1 MTAPRRRLLVATG
14 SAHKLIELQRLFGDL
29 PIDLVTLSDRG
40 ITDEAPEDGATFE
53 ENALQK
59 ARWYA
64 AASGEWTLADD
75 SGLEVVALNGAPGV
89 YTRRYAG
96 ANATDVQNYEK
107 LLAAMAEVAD
117 RSARFVCTMALIDPV
132 VGSERTFR
140 GECPG
145 ALTTAPRG
153 RSASATTRSS
163 RWMAEQW
170 RNVPLQRKTHS
181 VIAVAPPR
189 SSRQRLG
196 VSSNKRAERRAW
208 PLRLRDR

>member
-29 PIDLVTLSDRG
+29 PIDLVTLIDLG

-59 ARWYA
+59 ARWYS

-75 SGLEVVALNGAPGV
+75 SGLEVAALNGAPGV

-96 ANATDVQNYEK
+96 PDATDQQNYEK
-107 LLAAMAEVAD
+107 LLTQTAGVSD

-132 VGSERTFR
+132 NGSARTFR

-145 ALTTAPRG
+145 TLTTAPRG
-153 RSASATTRSS
+153 EFGFGYDPIFEVGGRT
-163 RWMAEQW
+163 MAE
-170 RNVPLQRKTHS
+170 RAPAEKDALSHRGR
-181 VIAVAPPR
+181 AAALVAAALR
-189 SSRQRLG
+189 SELEQTR
-196 VSSNKRAERRAW
+196 
-208 PLRLRDR
+208 

>member
-29 PIDLVTLSDRG
+29 PIDLVTLRDLD

-64 AASGEWTLADD
+64 EAAGEWTLADD
-75 SGLEVVALNGAPGV
+75 SGLEVSALNGAPGV

-96 ANATDVQNYEK
+96 PNATDQQNYEK
-107 LLAAMAEVAD
+107 LLAAMVGVTD
-117 RSARFVCTMALIDPV
+117 RTARFVCTMALIDPTS
-132 VGSERTFR
+132 GSERTFR

-145 ALTTAPRG
+145 AITTAPRG
-153 RSASATTRSS
+153 EFGFGYDPIFEVDGRT
-163 RWMAEQW
+163 MAE
-170 RNVPLQRKTHS
+170 RAPAEKDALSHRGRAAAL
-181 VIAVAPPR
+181 IVAALR
-189 SSRQRLG
+189 SERQ
-196 VSSNKRAERRAW
+196 
-208 PLRLRDR
+208 P

>member
-1 MTAPRRRLLVATG
+1 MIAPRRRLLVATG

-29 PIDLVTLSDRG
+29 PIDLVTLRDLG

-64 AASGEWTLADD
+64 QASSEWTLADD
-75 SGLEVVALNGAPGV
+75 SGLEVAALNGAPGV

-96 ANATDVQNYEK
+96 PDATDQQNYEK
-107 LLAAMAEVAD
+107 LLVETAGVAD

-132 VGSERTFR
+132 NGSARTFR

-145 ALTTAPRG
+145 TLTTAPRG
-153 RSASATTRSS
+153 EFGFGYDPIFEVGGRT
-163 RWMAEQW
+163 MAE
-170 RNVPLQRKTHS
+170 RAPAEKDALSHRGR
-181 VIAVAPPR
+181 AAALVAAALR
-189 SSRQRLG
+189 SELEQTR
-196 VSSNKRAERRAW
+196 
-208 PLRLRDR
+208 

>member
-1 MTAPRRRLLVATG
+1 MTVPRRRLLVATG

-29 PIDLVTLSDRG
+29 PIDLVTLTDRG

-75 SGLEVVALNGAPGV
+75 SGLEVAALNGAPGV

-153 RSASATTRSS
+153 AFGFGYDPIFEVDGRT
-163 RWMAEQW
+163 MAE
-170 RNVPLQRKTHS
+170 RAPAEIDSLSHRGR
-181 VIAVAPPR
+181 AAALVAAALR
-189 SSRQRLG
+189 SELEQTR
-196 VSSNKRAERRAW
+196 
-208 PLRLRDR
+208 

>member
-1 MTAPRRRLLVATG
+1 VIAPRRRLLVATG

-29 PIDLVTLSDRG
+29 PIDLVTLRDVG

-64 AASGEWTLADD
+64 EASSEWTLADD
-75 SGLEVVALNGAPGV
+75 SGLEVAALNGAPGV

-96 ANATDVQNYEK
+96 PDATDQQNYEK
-107 LLAAMAEVAD
+107 LLTETAGVAD

-132 VGSERTFR
+132 NGSARTFR

-145 ALTTAPRG
+145 TLTTAPRG
-153 RSASATTRSS
+153 EFGFGYDPIFEVGGQT
-163 RWMAEQW
+163 MAE
-170 RNVPLQRKTHS
+170 RAPAEKDALSHRGR
-181 VIAVAPPR
+181 AAALVAAALR
-189 SSRQRLG
+189 SELEQTR
-196 VSSNKRAERRAW
+196 
-208 PLRLRDR
+208 

>member
-29 PIDLVTLSDRG
+29 PIDLVTLIDLG

-59 ARWYA
+59 ARWYS

-75 SGLEVVALNGAPGV
+75 SGLEVAALNGAPGV

-96 ANATDVQNYEK
+96 PNATDVQNYEK
-107 LLAAMAEVAD
+107 LLTETAGVAD

-132 VGSERTFR
+132 NGSARTFR

-145 ALTTAPRG
+145 TLTTAPRG
-153 RSASATTRSS
+153 EFGFGYDPIFEVDGRT
-163 RWMAEQW
+163 MAE
-170 RNVPLQRKTHS
+170 RAPAEKDALSHRGRA
-181 VIAVAPPR
+181 AVLVAAALR
-189 SSRQRLG
+189 SELEQTR
-196 VSSNKRAERRAW
+196 
-208 PLRLRDR
+208 

>member
-1 MTAPRRRLLVATG
+1 MTVPRRRLLVATG

-29 PIDLVTLSDRG
+29 PIDLVTLRDVG

-59 ARWYA
+59 ARWYS

-75 SGLEVVALNGAPGV
+75 SGLEVAALNGAPGV

-96 ANATDVQNYEK
+96 PNATDVQNYEK
-107 LLAAMAEVAD
+107 LLTETAGVAD

-132 VGSERTFR
+132 NGSARTFR

-145 ALTTAPRG
+145 TLTTAPRG
-153 RSASATTRSS
+153 EFGFGYDPIFEVDGRT
-163 RWMAEQW
+163 MAE
-170 RNVPLQRKTHS
+170 RAPAEKDALSHRGRA
-181 VIAVAPPR
+181 AVLVAAALR
-189 SSRQRLG
+189 SELEQTR
-196 VSSNKRAERRAW
+196 
-208 PLRLRDR
+208 

>member
-1 MTAPRRRLLVATG
+1 MIAPRRRLLVATG

-29 PIDLVTLSDRG
+29 PIDLVTLRDVG

-64 AASGEWTLADD
+64 QASGDWTLADD
-75 SGLEVVALNGAPGV
+75 SGLEVAALNGAPGV

-96 ANATDVQNYEK
+96 PDATDQQNYEK
-107 LLAAMAEVAD
+107 LLTETAGVAD

-132 VGSERTFR
+132 NGSARTFR

-145 ALTTAPRG
+145 TLTTAPRG
-153 RSASATTRSS
+153 EFGFGYDPIFEVGGRT
-163 RWMAEQW
+163 MAE
-170 RNVPLQRKTHS
+170 RAPAEKDALSHRGR
-181 VIAVAPPR
+181 AAALVAAALR
-189 SSRQRLG
+189 SELEQTR
-196 VSSNKRAERRAW
+196 
-208 PLRLRDR
+208 

>member
-1 MTAPRRRLLVATG
+1 MIAPRRRLLVATG

-29 PIDLVTLSDRG
+29 PIDLVTLRDVG

-64 AASGEWTLADD
+64 QASGEWTLADD
-75 SGLEVVALNGAPGV
+75 SGLEVAALSGAPGV

-96 ANATDVQNYEK
+96 PDATDQQNYEK
-107 LLAAMAEVAD
+107 ILVEIAGVAD

-132 VGSERTFR
+132 NGSERTFR

-145 ALTTAPRG
+145 TLTTAPRG
-153 RSASATTRSS
+153 EFGFGYDPIFEVGGRT
-163 RWMAEQW
+163 MAE
-170 RNVPLQRKTHS
+170 RAPAEKDALSHRGR
-181 VIAVAPPR
+181 AAALVAAALR
-189 SSRQRLG
+189 SELEQTR
-196 VSSNKRAERRAW
+196 
-208 PLRLRDR
+208 

>member
-29 PIDLVTLSDRG
+29 PIDLVTLRDLG

-64 AASGEWTLADD
+64 EASSEWTLADD
-75 SGLEVVALNGAPGV
+75 SGLEVAALNGAPGV

-96 ANATDVQNYEK
+96 PDATDVQNYEK
-107 LLAAMAEVAD
+107 LLVETARVAD

-132 VGSERTFR
+132 NGSERTFR

-145 ALTTAPRG
+145 TLTTAPRG
-153 RSASATTRSS
+153 EFGFGYDPIFEVDGRT
-163 RWMAEQW
+163 MAE
-170 RNVPLQRKTHS
+170 RAPAEKDALSHRGR
-181 VIAVAPPR
+181 AAALVAAALR
-189 SSRQRLG
+189 SELEQTR
-196 VSSNKRAERRAW
+196 
-208 PLRLRDR
+208 

>member
-1 MTAPRRRLLVATG
+1 MIAPRRRLLVATG

-29 PIDLVTLSDRG
+29 PIDLVTLIDLG

-64 AASGEWTLADD
+64 EASSEWTLADD
-75 SGLEVVALNGAPGV
+75 SGLEVAALNGAPGV

-96 ANATDVQNYEK
+96 PDATDQQNYEK
-107 LLAAMAEVAD
+107 LLVETARVAD

-132 VGSERTFR
+132 NGSARTFR

-145 ALTTAPRG
+145 TLTTAPRG
-153 RSASATTRSS
+153 EFGFGYDPIFEVGGRT
-163 RWMAEQW
+163 MAE
-170 RNVPLQRKTHS
+170 RAPAEKDALSHRGR
-181 VIAVAPPR
+181 AAALVAAALR
-189 SSRQRLG
+189 SELEQTR
-196 VSSNKRAERRAW
+196 
-208 PLRLRDR
+208 

>member
-1 MTAPRRRLLVATG
+1 MIAPRRRLLVATG

-29 PIDLVTLSDRG
+29 PIDLVTLRDVG

-64 AASGEWTLADD
+64 EASSEWTLADD
-75 SGLEVVALNGAPGV
+75 SGLEVAALNGAPGV

-96 ANATDVQNYEK
+96 PDATDQQNYEK
-107 LLAAMAEVAD
+107 LLVETARVAD

-132 VGSERTFR
+132 NGSARTFR

-145 ALTTAPRG
+145 TLTTAPRG
-153 RSASATTRSS
+153 EFGFGYDPIFEVGGRT
-163 RWMAEQW
+163 MAE
-170 RNVPLQRKTHS
+170 RAPAEKDALSHRGR
-181 VIAVAPPR
+181 AAALVAAALR
-189 SSRQRLG
+189 SELEQTR
-196 VSSNKRAERRAW
+196 
-208 PLRLRDR
+208 